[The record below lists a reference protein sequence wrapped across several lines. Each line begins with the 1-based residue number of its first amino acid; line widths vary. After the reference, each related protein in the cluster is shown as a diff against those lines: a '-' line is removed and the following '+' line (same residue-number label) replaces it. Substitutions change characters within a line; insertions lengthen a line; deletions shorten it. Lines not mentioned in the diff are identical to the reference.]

1 MAARPLVLVPGAC
14 LGGWAWQEVARL
26 LRRAG
31 HDVYPVTLTGLGDRA
46 HLAGPAVDLDTHVT
60 DIVNLLDYERL
71 DRAVLVGHS
80 YAGTV
85 VTAVADRRPERLDT
99 VVYLDTG
106 PLPDGTAIVDVQS
119 PAQRELQQSTLADGW
134 LWPVPDRQ
142 TLETGI
148 FGSVAGLTD
157 ADFQLLADRGT
168 PHPFATFTQP
178 VRLNAGPDP
187 RIRRAAILCS
197 DGGMSLA
204 AVRALIAAGDP
215 RAATFA
221 ADDWELREL
230 PTGHWSMLSLPEPLA
245 ALLHELA
252 APAGRGQHEKPD
264 GTPPDPL
271 TTAARLTPN

>member
-1 MAARPLVLVPGAC
+1 VAERPLVLVPGAC
-14 LGGWAWQEVARL
+14 LGGWAWHDVARH
-26 LRRAG
+26 LRAAG
-31 HDVYPVTLTGLGDRA
+31 HDVYPVTLTGLADRA
-46 HLAGPAVDLDTHVT
+46 HLAGPAVDLETHIT
-60 DIVNLLDYERL
+60 DIVNLLDHEDL
-71 DRAVLVGHS
+71 DDAVLVGHS
-80 YAGTV
+80 YAGTL
-85 VTAVADRRPERLDT
+85 VTAVADRRPERLDA

-119 PAQRELQQSTLADGW
+119 PAQREQQESTLLDGW

-157 ADFQLLADRGT
+157 ADFKLLADRGT
-168 PHPFATFTQP
+168 PQPYATFTQP
-178 VRLNAGPDP
+178 VRLRSGPDP
-187 RIRRAAILCS
+187 RIHRAAILCS

-204 AVRALIAAGDP
+204 AVRDLIAAGDP

-221 ADDWELREL
+221 DDDWELHEL

-252 APAGRGQHEKPD
+252 APA
-264 GTPPDPL
+264 
-271 TTAARLTPN
+271 A